1 MMRQTRRMQS
11 DIVVPFLFDAM
22 PVRGAIVQLDDAWRR
37 LRSNHDYAGVVRD
50 TLGHAAAAT
59 ALLAQ
64 SLKSDSSVT
73 LQITGG
79 GPLSMLVMQCNTD
92 LQLRGLATAYSG
104 SEKLAF
110 TDLVTEARCAI
121 TIRSK
126 ATELPYQ
133 GIVEVAGAS
142 LAESLEAYYERSA
155 QVSSHLVLVADENF
169 CGGLLLQQMP
179 DRERPDA
186 DDWCRLGLLAATL
199 RVDDLLSGIGSA
211 LLGKLFA
218 EDDLRVFDPREAS
231 FFCPCSR
238 ERAANVLKLLGRDEC
253 DDACRE
259 QGSLVVTCEYC
270 AAVER
275 FDSVDVA
282 SLFRDPDVPTSSAIH

>member
-1 MMRQTRRMQS
+1 MQS
-11 DIVVPFLFDAM
+11 DIVVPFLLEAL
-22 PVRGAIVQLDDAWRR
+22 PVRGAIVQLDRSWRS

-64 SLKSDSSVT
+64 SLKSDSAVT
-73 LQITGG
+73 LQITGS

-92 LQLRGLATAYSG
+92 LQLRGLAVARSG
-104 SEKLAF
+104 SEKLPF
-110 TDLVTEARCAI
+110 TDLATDARCAI

-126 ATELPYQ
+126 AMEQPYQ
-133 GIVEVAGAS
+133 GIVEVAEATLAAS
-142 LAESLEAYYERSA
+142 LENYYERSA
-155 QVSSHLVLVADENF
+155 QVPSHLVLVADNNV

-179 DRERPDA
+179 DRERAGA
-186 DDWCRLGLLAATL
+186 DDWRRLGLLAATL
-199 RVDDLLSGIGSA
+199 CVDDLLSGVGPE

-238 ERAANVLKLLGRDEC
+238 QRAANALKLLGRDEC

-270 AAVER
+270 AAAER

-282 SLFRDPDVPTSSAIH
+282 GLFRDPEVPASSAIH